1 MAITFHPRVGQ
12 ILLCDFCPGFKEPEM
27 IKAARPVIVLSGH
40 LPGRGQLITVV
51 ACSTKEPEIIRP
63 YHYMIPS
70 GSMPP
75 IPRFREKDTWVK
87 GDMVYT
93 VGFHR
98 LNLIQTGKDHQ
109 GKRLYFSQC
118 LGKEQINE
126 IRRCV
131 LHGLGMSF
139 AASII
144 K

>member
-1 MAITFHPRVGQ
+1 
-12 ILLCDFCPGFKEPEM
+12 M

>member
-1 MAITFHPRVGQ
+1 
-12 ILLCDFCPGFKEPEM
+12 
-27 IKAARPVIVLSGH
+27 
-40 LPGRGQLITVV
+40 
-51 ACSTKEPEIIRP
+51 
-63 YHYMIPS
+63 
-70 GSMPP
+70 
-75 IPRFREKDTWVK
+75 
-87 GDMVYT
+87 MVYT